1 MHTHRKASGM
11 RRCRSAGVLS
21 MPKTL
26 VKMRR
31 TITVEYL
38 YSDDPH
44 TQDENRWDE
53 LTDATDAEV
62 IKMDQGMN
70 LAQFFRS
77 TEFTDKEDTIEVL
90 DRTVVSDE

>member
-1 MHTHRKASGM
+1 
-11 RRCRSAGVLS
+11 